1 MTILDKRL
9 VSLVGDDG
17 MVLSVLQH
25 AINDDCRCLVFQS
38 NRLRSSMSLSSG
50 IGKSSIA
57 AAACKYMSDRD
68 MFSDG
73 GITFFNA
80 KKGNDYRSFLTGLQ
94 VH

>member
-1 MTILDKRL
+1 MMVWSYLFYSM
-9 VSLVGDDG
+9 SLMMIVP
-17 MVLSVLQH
+17 
-25 AINDDCRCLVFQS
+25 QS
-38 NRLRSSMSLSSG
+38 NRFRSLISSCSG

-68 MFSDG
+68 MFPNG

-94 VH
+94 VQ